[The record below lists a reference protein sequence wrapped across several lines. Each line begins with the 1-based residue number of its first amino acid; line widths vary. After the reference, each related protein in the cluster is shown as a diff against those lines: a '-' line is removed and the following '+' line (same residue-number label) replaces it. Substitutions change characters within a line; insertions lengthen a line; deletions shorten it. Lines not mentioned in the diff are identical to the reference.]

1 MPRNWTPSIVP
12 NGHDQNYYLVI
23 NNYGQLGPA
32 FVETG
37 LGEADLEG
45 TISDLM
51 SGQHGDPLRVVAF
64 NTAEHWAEDAS
75 EDIAREIM
83 RRLDLAGR
91 EMPSSIEAFIERH
104 IGHDRQLS
112 LRLA

>member
-23 NNYGQLGPA
+23 NNYGQLGAA
-32 FVETG
+32 FVKTD
-37 LGEADLEG
+37 LGQADLEG

-64 NTAEHWAEDAS
+64 NTGEYWAEDAS
-75 EDIAREIM
+75 RISRAKLCVVSISPG
-83 RRLDLAGR
+83 GR
-91 EMPSSIEAFIERH
+91 CR
-104 IGHDRQLS
+104 RQLRPLS
-112 LRLA
+112 SAISGMTGSSH

>member
-1 MPRNWTPSIVP
+1 MPRNWTLSIVP

-32 FVETG
+32 FVETD
-37 LGEADLEG
+37 LGQG

-112 LRLA
+112 PRL

>member
-1 MPRNWTPSIVP
+1 MRRTWTPSIVP

-23 NNYGQLGPA
+23 NIYGQLGPA
-32 FVETG
+32 FVETD
-37 LGEADLEG
+37 LGQADLEG

-75 EDIAREIM
+75 EDIAREIL
-83 RRLDLAGR
+83 RRLDLAGHAL
-91 EMPSSIEAFIERH
+91 PSWIAAFVDSH
-104 IGHDRQLS
+104 LGPDRQLA